1 MKKVVVICGPTASGK
16 TKISIELAKYFNAE
30 IISGDSVSVYKRL
43 DIGSA
48 KIKEEEKE
56 GVIHHLIDL
65 LDPTEEY
72 STACFQRHCRAIIDE
87 VALPFIVGGT
97 GLYIKSALYDYE
109 FSDSKRDAEFASKF
123 TFCSNQELFEMLEK
137 YDSKACEK
145 LHPNNRKRVLRA
157 LEMALNN
164 DHISNKNKK
173 DILLY
178 DTYIIYLD
186 LDRDVLYN
194 RINKRVDLMLK
205 EGLLEEVKGLYD
217 DGIIINAIGYKEFIP
232 YFKDEISLETAIEE
246 IKKNTRH
253 LAKRQITWFK
263 NQMDTHFYQ
272 VDLANIE
279 KTIENIKR
287 DLEEFY
293 AK

>member
-87 VALPFIVGGT
+87 VARPFIVGGT

-164 DHISNKNKK
+164 DHRSNKNKK
-173 DILLY
+173 DILL
-178 DTYIIYLD
+178 
-186 LDRDVLYN
+186 
-194 RINKRVDLMLK
+194 
-205 EGLLEEVKGLYD
+205 
-217 DGIIINAIGYKEFIP
+217 
-232 YFKDEISLETAIEE
+232 
-246 IKKNTRH
+246 
-253 LAKRQITWFK
+253 
-263 NQMDTHFYQ
+263 
-272 VDLANIE
+272 
-279 KTIENIKR
+279 
-287 DLEEFY
+287 
-293 AK
+293 